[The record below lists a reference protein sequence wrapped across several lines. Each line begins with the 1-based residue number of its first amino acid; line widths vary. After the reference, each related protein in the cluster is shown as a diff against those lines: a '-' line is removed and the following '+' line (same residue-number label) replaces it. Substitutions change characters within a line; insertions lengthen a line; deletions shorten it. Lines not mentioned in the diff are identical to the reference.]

1 MNVGLE
7 EIEFDGMTNV
17 WRITIG
23 FSRPWDQKK
32 NLTAALVEGRPARSY
47 KMVVIN
53 DETGQ
58 ADSLTDRFL
67 NGPD

>member
-1 MNVGLE
+1 MHVKDAARMAKTYLTDLFADEQIMNVGLE

-32 NLTAALVEGRPARSY
+32 T
-47 KMVVIN
+47 
-53 DETGQ
+53 
-58 ADSLTDRFL
+58 
-67 NGPD
+67 